1 MESCSELIIF
11 LNCPHYKFVNVN
23 KNYLSTVKNKMEC
36 QSYEISICLTTGLGI
51 ATTVL
56 ITVLS
61 HYKDMGKIFIL
72 FFNKFSS
79 CIGKLESYL
88 FQKDVRNMTFTVH

>member
-11 LNCPHYKFVNVN
+11 LNCPHYKLVNVN
-23 KNYLSTVKNKMEC
+23 KNCLSTVKNKMEC

-61 HYKDMGKIFIL
+61 HYKDMGKIFI
-72 FFNKFSS
+72 FFLMN
-79 CIGKLESYL
+79 L
-88 FQKDVRNMTFTVH
+88 VHALGN